1 MSESRVRRVRA
12 ANPSPMTLDGTN
24 TYLIDA
30 GDGRAFVID
39 PGPAMPEHIETICT
53 AAAEAGLTI
62 GAIAVTHG
70 HPDHAPG
77 AALLAEKTHAPVYAH
92 PEARFR
98 HDFALSDWEYLT
110 LGETDLRAIY
120 APGHARDHL
129 VFWLEDEATLFTG
142 DVVIGSGTVVIAPP
156 GGDMRV
162 YQTTL
167 DRLRREFPN
176 ARRIDGGHG
185 ESVED
190 PMAKLDEYIAHRRSR
205 EREVLD
211 ALETLSA
218 SEGGGAT
225 IPAIVARVYA
235 TIPHEL
241 WPAAARQALAYLI
254 ALEREGLVKSKH
266 LDRPPTPEEAAIL
279 DPDLSR
285 IVDPASRAVAAA
297 ELGIV
302 RGANQI
308 DAYELLR

>member
-1 MSESRVRRVRA
+1 
-12 ANPSPMTLDGTN
+12 MTLDGTN

-53 AAAEAGLTI
+53 AAAEAGLAI

-129 VFWLEDEATLFTG
+129 VFWLDDEATLFTG

-162 YQTTL
+162 YQATL
-167 DRLRREFPN
+167 DRLRREFSN

-205 EREVLD
+205 EREGLN
-211 ALETLSA
+211 ALEA
-218 SEGGGAT
+218 GAT
-225 IPAIVARVYA
+225 TVPAIA
-235 TIPHEL
+235 P
-241 WPAAARQALAYLI
+241 
-254 ALEREGLVKSKH
+254 
-266 LDRPPTPEEAAIL
+266 
-279 DPDLSR
+279 
-285 IVDPASRAVAAA
+285 A

-302 RGANQI
+302 RGAKTI
-308 DAYELLR
+308 DAYELVR

>member
-39 PGPAMPEHIETICT
+39 PGPAMPEHIEAIC
-53 AAAEAGLTI
+53 AEAAEAGLTI

-77 AALLAEKTHAPVYAH
+77 AAFLAEKTHAPVYAH
-92 PEARFR
+92 PEARFQ
-98 HDFALSDWEYLT
+98 HDVALSDWENLT

-129 VFWLEDEATLFTG
+129 VFWLDDEATLFTG

-162 YQTTL
+162 YQATL

-211 ALETLSA
+211 VLEA
-218 SEGGGAT
+218 GATT
-225 IPAIVARVYA
+225 IPAIVELVYA
-235 TIPHEL
+235 AIPREL
-241 WPAAARQALAYLI
+241 WPAAARQVLAYLV
-254 ALEREGLVKSKH
+254 ALEREGRVKSKR

-297 ELGIV
+297 ELGIDRGV
-302 RGANQI
+302 RRI
-308 DAYELLR
+308 EEYEAIRQRLGDR